1 MLFFVLIK
9 IIQQNTVFVSYLK
22 FLFISKKENY
32 YINAPKMT
40 NTVYE
45 NKEREDKSIIEKTDI
60 LTSNRKK
67 TRKLLFQELYSSSL
81 NNFDKNLFRE
91 SFFDEVHTFY
101 IDENY
106 LEEMHKIITF
116 HEKFFINIV
125 KIYAPK
131 FNVEKMSLSNVLPV
145 YIWLAEMFFLTEEI
159 PGKVSLNEAVEIAK
173 VYWDD
178 SAKKV
183 VNWILNKVYK
193 DFETLIKTK
202 DNDYS
207 NITESCFK
215 K

>member
-40 NTVYE
+40 NAVYE
-45 NKEREDKSIIEKTDI
+45 NKEREDKSIIEKTNI

-91 SFFDEVHTFY
+91 SFFDEVHTFN

-145 YIWLAEMFFLTEEI
+145 YI
-159 PGKVSLNEAVEIAK
+159 
-173 VYWDD
+173 
-178 SAKKV
+178 
-183 VNWILNKVYK
+183 
-193 DFETLIKTK
+193 
-202 DNDYS
+202 
-207 NITESCFK
+207 
-215 K
+215 

>member
-1 MLFFVLIK
+1 
-9 IIQQNTVFVSYLK
+9 
-22 FLFISKKENY
+22 
-32 YINAPKMT
+32 
-40 NTVYE
+40 
-45 NKEREDKSIIEKTDI
+45 
-60 LTSNRKK
+60 
-67 TRKLLFQELYSSSL
+67 
-81 NNFDKNLFRE
+81 
-91 SFFDEVHTFY
+91 
-101 IDENY
+101 
-106 LEEMHKIITF
+106 
-116 HEKFFINIV
+116 
-125 KIYAPK
+125 
-131 FNVEKMSLSNVLPV
+131 MSLSNVLPV

-202 DNDYS
+202 GNDYS